1 MAVKTEKRQIDG
13 LDVTV
18 SQLPAMAGFRLFLRL
33 LKLAGPALGVLFS
46 EGGLKAASAQML
58 LTEGLSSL
66 DEAEGE
72 AVLLALLRDV
82 TVVFEGKML
91 TLSDQQRVDIVFNG
105 RMMAMLKV
113 AAFSAEVNFKD
124 FIDAAQ
130 QQAPA
135 AAAPAENG
143 SESTPSSPPTAPRR
157 GLRMSSGARGAP
169 R

>member
-1 MAVKTEKRQIDG
+1 
-13 LDVTV
+13 
-18 SQLPAMAGFRLFLRL
+18 MAGFRLFLRL
-33 LKLAGPALGVLFS
+33 LKLAGPALAGLFS
-46 EGGLKAASAQML
+46 EGGLKAGSAQML

-135 AAAPAENG
+135 AAAPAD
-143 SESTPSSPPTAPRR
+143 RKR
-157 GLRMSSGARGAP
+157 
-169 R
+169 